1 MSCNTHHPQRQA
13 GAALVTS
20 LLLLVV
26 LTILGITTMQMTRMQ
41 ERMAGNTR
49 DISLA
54 FQAAEAALRDGEALI
69 DAAPTAPIPCSTPPC
84 NVYQTDFLPLLTGQ
98 GTAWWNTNGIE
109 YGVTGTD
116 ELADTLGVAQDPRR
130 TVEYLRFVPDDLMV
144 GGATTGR
151 DFYQV
156 TGYSR
161 GASNNAYIVL
171 QTTFAK
177 SF

>member
-1 MSCNTHHPQRQA
+1 MSRNLYQLQRQN

-26 LTILGITTMQMTRMQ
+26 LTVLGITTMQMTRMQ
-41 ERMAGNTR
+41 ERMAGNAR
-49 DISLA
+49 DIAVA
-54 FQAAEAALRDGEALI
+54 FQAAEAALRDGESVI
-69 DAAPTAPIPCSTPPC
+69 DLAPTAPLPCVTAPC
-84 NVYQTDFLPLLTGQ
+84 NVYATDILPSLSNRTP
-98 GTAWWNTNGIE
+98 AWWNANATEFGAA
-109 YGVTGTD
+109 GVG
-116 ELADTLGVAQDPRR
+116 ELQDTLGVAADPRR

-151 DFYQV
+151 DFYQI
-156 TGYSR
+156 TAASQ
-161 GASNNAYIVL
+161 GASNNANVVL

>member
-1 MSCNTHHPQRQA
+1 MSRLFTRSQTQS

-26 LTILGITTMQMTRMQ
+26 LTVLGITTMQMTRMQ

-49 DISLA
+49 DIAVA
-54 FQAAEAALRDGEALI
+54 FQAAEAALRDGEAVI
-69 DAAPTAPIPCSTPPC
+69 DDAATAPLPCVTAPC
-84 NVYQTDFLPLLTGQ
+84 NLYAVNILPLLNNRNA
-98 GTAWWNTNGIE
+98 AWWNANGIE
-109 YGVTGTD
+109 FGVAGVG
-116 ELADTLGVAQDPRR
+116 ELQDTLGVAADPRR

-144 GGATTGR
+144 GATTGR
-151 DFYQV
+151 DFYQI
-156 TGYSR
+156 TAASR
-161 GASNNAYIVL
+161 GASNNANVVL